1 MPVQNYTWSASLDGD
16 EFSIHIIEASLETAR
31 QELIKKLETIA
42 DIREKYHEIE
52 TNMGINEQNQNL
64 VDEKITAAHS
74 TGDIKSQL
82 ELERLYGYLR
92 SSYERLYITRDALL
106 VRLKIDISGLSE
118 DSSVD
123 SFCPDA
129 IVYGAV
135 FGETAFIDIVY
146 KEITLREF
154 IMTSFPTITP
164 FEKIVISNP

>member
-1 MPVQNYTWSASLDGD
+1 MPIQNYTWSASMDGD
-16 EFSIHIIEASLETAR
+16 QFSIHIIEASLDTAR
-31 QELIKKLETIA
+31 KELIRKLETIA
-42 DIREKYHEIE
+42 EVREKYHEIE
-52 TNMGINEQNQNL
+52 TNMRLNEQNQHL

-74 TGDIKSQL
+74 TGDIKSQM
-82 ELERLYGYLR
+82 ELERLYGFLR
-92 SSYERLYITRDALL
+92 NSYDRLYITRDALIQ
-106 VRLKIDISGLSE
+106 RLKIDISGLSE

-146 KEITLREF
+146 KEMTLREF
-154 IMTSFPTITP
+154 IMTSFPTIRP

>member
-1 MPVQNYTWSASLDGD
+1 MPIQNYTWSASLDGD
-16 EFSIHIIEASLETAR
+16 QFSIHIIEASLDTAR
-31 QELIKKLETIA
+31 QELIKKLENIA
-42 DIREKYHEIE
+42 AVREKYHEIE
-52 TNMGINEQNQNL
+52 TNMRLNEQNQNL

-74 TGDIKSQL
+74 TGDIKSQI

-92 SSYERLYITRDALL
+92 SGYDRLYTARDALL
-106 VRLKIDISGLSE
+106 FRLKIDISGLSE

-135 FGETAFIDIVY
+135 FGETPFIDIVY

-154 IMTSFPTITP
+154 IMTSFPTIQE
-164 FEKIVISNP
+164 FEKIAISSH

>member
-16 EFSIHIIEASLETAR
+16 QFSIHIIEASLETAR

-52 TNMGINEQNQNL
+52 TNMGINEQNQHL

-74 TGDIKSQL
+74 TGDIKSQM

-129 IVYGAV
+129 IVYGAI
-135 FGETAFIDIVY
+135 FGETAFIDIIY